1 MLFCSGSFVHTNLS
15 AMVDVFGTKK
25 TQGCCCCHVPLSWM
39 LVHSF
44 SLCGAIFYILSLSP
58 LSPIAYM
65 TSHILHVAHDRAVNQ
80 PGSMKESWIH
90 CLQYDVIPGRRTDA
104 MHATQLTRNGS
115 VVSLVWLRLLYT
127 CNIYHYNDR
136 SAIEYDCRWQY

>member
-80 PGSMKESWIH
+80 PGSMMESWIH
-90 CLQYDVIPGRRTDA
+90 CLIYDVIPGRRTDA
-104 MHATQLTRNGS
+104 MQQRNSHTHTRNRS
-115 VVSLVWLRLLYT
+115 VVITGCIIGLASNT
-127 CNIYHYNDR
+127 IHH
-136 SAIEYDCRWQY
+136 I